1 MLQIFLCLCGRCRR
15 HRRETISFC
24 LSPLLYFYCCM
35 LGNRINN
42 FIPSPVK
49 LFMAYRWPTG
59 RPVPP
64 VARSGRT
71 GLARCGP
78 RRATGCSGRTTP
90 GYGPRPRP
98 MARSVG
104 HFNGPRATRAAFS
117 PGRAMGS
124 PPPLLFPRRARLGCG
139 LWPLILFRMHYSP
152 WTDMLV
158 GLYIFATRLY
168 RSGRLRAARA
178 NGPGHLRTAGRGSGP
193 WPARPPGRA
202 ARSPQSADRAGP
214 GTGPLLRAMDRAADH
229 GPNGQTLSRRG

>member
-1 MLQIFLCLCGRCRR
+1 
-15 HRRETISFC
+15 
-24 LSPLLYFYCCM
+24 
-35 LGNRINN
+35 
-42 FIPSPVK
+42 
-49 LFMAYRWPTG
+49 
-59 RPVPP
+59 
-64 VARSGRT
+64 
-71 GLARCGP
+71 
-78 RRATGCSGRTTP
+78 
-90 GYGPRPRP
+90 
-98 MARSVG
+98 VG

-139 LWPLILFRMHYSP
+139 LWPLILFRMYYSP

-193 WPARPPGRA
+193 WPVRPPGRA

-229 GPNGQTLSRRG
+229 GPNGQLYPGVADVEKCTNVLHNIFTVAAWCTIYMYLDKDYIRNMTCYTNQT